1 MAAPNLQRTLS
12 IEQRDVFRK
21 HDDNVFKPKPQI
33 VETGP
38 LDDALLKRKRQFQKK
53 QEEQKKQKTFK
64 STFEHIE
71 PADMLKNRR
80 PGITRRGGKRKRRK
94 TRKRRKKP
102 KTRRRK
108 KIRKKRK
115 RRKTRKR
122 KRKRRGGVAA
132 GFLGEESCGEVKLN
146 PMYQDCCELEKA
158 ELRGRFLAVERQRRR
173 QQQRRARQ
181 RRGGKSSG

>member
-1 MAAPNLQRTLS
+1 MAAPNLQRTPS
-12 IEQRDVFRK
+12 IEQRDVFRE

-53 QEEQKKQKTFK
+53 RDQTPKSFK

-71 PADMLKNRR
+71 PADMLSNRR

-94 TRKRRKKP
+94 TRKRRRKP

-108 KIRKKRK
+108 KDRRRRRRK
-115 RRKTRKR
+115 RRTHKK
-122 KRKRRGGVAA
+122 
-132 GFLGEESCGEVKLN
+132 
-146 PMYQDCCELEKA
+146 
-158 ELRGRFLAVERQRRR
+158 
-173 QQQRRARQ
+173 
-181 RRGGKSSG
+181 